1 MKYKFNEKET
11 RTLRSIH
18 ISFDPFSDL
27 SEEQEL
33 ELIELLE
40 EKSGFGDEESD
51 AFEDVLNTMAIQ
63 AR

>member
-18 ISFDPFSDL
+18 IPFDPFSDL

-40 EKSGFGDEESD
+40 EKSGFGTEESD
-51 AFEDVLNTMAIQ
+51 AFEDVLQTMAVQ
-63 AR
+63 AG